1 MACISLDDGS
11 VANDANDANDAN
23 AANGANGANAA
34 NAAFAD
40 WPAPSGA
47 PIARRGLG
55 ALAQPCLTT
64 AQHTPRFVFQEAT
77 AVLIVSGRLDLDDG
91 LTRMTID
98 APASLLLVEA
108 GIGVDLEKTPG
119 GAARCFRSVF
129 LTFSAAL
136 LDAFERGRPG
146 ASADAAHDAAFRSI
160 RLDDDLA
167 ASLRQVAGSMT
178 NAALSDERLRY
189 RLLDLLAALDERGF
203 RFRRIDRHS
212 TAAQVRTLI
221 GDAPARHWTA
231 HEAGKAL
238 AMSPATLRR
247 RLAAENA
254 RFEDLLIEVRMHH
267 AMLLVQTT
275 TWGVAR
281 IAEACGYQS
290 RARFSQRFH
299 ARFGCLPSVV
309 R

>member
-1 MACISLDDGS
+1 MTGRSPDA
-11 VANDANDANDAN
+11 VARDALAP
-23 AANGANGANAA
+23 
-34 NAAFAD
+34 

-47 PIARRGLG
+47 PMFRRTLG
-55 ALAQPCLTT
+55 ALAQPCLTM
-64 AQHTPRFVFQEAT
+64 AQYTPRFVFQEAT
-77 AVLIVSGRLDLDDG
+77 AVLVLSGQLDLDDG
-91 LTRMTID
+91 ATRVTID
-98 APASLLLVEA
+98 APASLVLVEA
-108 GIGVDLEKTPG
+108 GIGADLEKTPG

-136 LDAFERGRPG
+136 LDGFERGRP
-146 ASADAAHDAAFRSI
+146 AAPDDAPHDAAFRCVP
-160 RLDDDLA
+160 LDDDLA
-167 ASLRQVAGSMT
+167 ASLRQVVGSMET
-178 NAALSDERLRY
+178 PGLSDERLRY

-203 RFRRIDRHS
+203 RFRRIDRHG
-212 TAAQVRTLI
+212 TAAQLRTLI

-231 HEAGKAL
+231 QEAGKAL

-254 RFEDLLIEVRMHH
+254 RFEDLLIDVRMHH

-275 TWGVAR
+275 TWGVER
-281 IAEACGYQS
+281 IAQACGYQS
-290 RARFSQRFH
+290 RARFSQRFQ